1 MKFSLRTKTTL
12 GIVLFALVLSTVAI
26 VFSYLTYM
34 RTMNEHYYEMGS
46 NVVET
51 VASQFTPEELDALYI
66 DGISDEQAKELMNTP
81 EYLAKQDFI
90 RDMGAANDVKYLYV
104 VRPLEQGAYYMF
116 DADPDSET
124 MCPLGYIEAYYPG
137 NFSNNKEAF
146 LSGRMVEPII
156 SNQTFGWLLSAF
168 YPITLDGKMV
178 AYVCADISMDQV
190 MTDRAKF
197 LKTIVLILA
206 TITVVFMLLYLWLV
220 NGMIVRPINQLSVET
235 ARFVAAKNGA
245 DGIGEEIRQFEIHTG
260 DEIENLADA
269 IKTME
274 EDIDRYI
281 ENLTQVTAEKERIG
295 AELNVATQIQASML
309 PSIFPPFPTRDEFD
323 LYATMNPAKEVGGD
337 FYDFFLTDEDHL
349 VIVIADVSGK
359 GVPAALFMVIAK
371 TLIKNQMQV
380 EKDPQEVFNK
390 VNLQLCENNEAGMF
404 VTAWMGVLEISTGSF
419 TYVNAG
425 HNPPLLKRAD
435 GAFEYLSMKPGFVL
449 AGFDEVRYQQT
460 ELQLYTGDILYLYT
474 DGVVEATDTHS
485 ELYGDSRLQAVL
497 NQNRDK
503 SATELL
509 KAVKKD
515 VDSFVGEAVQFDDM
529 TMLGLRIVREN
540 Q

>member
-26 VFSYLTYM
+26 IFSYLTYM

-46 NVVET
+46 NIVEA
-51 VASQFTPEELDALYI
+51 VASQFEPEELDALYI
-66 DGISDEQAKELMNTP
+66 DGISDEQAKELMSTP
-81 EYLAKQDFI
+81 EYMAKQDFI
-90 RDMGAANDVKYLYV
+90 RDMGVANDVKYLYI

-116 DADPDSET
+116 DADPDPATACS
-124 MCPLGYIEAYYPG
+124 LGYFEQYYEG
-137 NFSNNKEAF
+137 NFVDHKEDF
-146 LSGRMVEPII
+146 LAGKHVEPII

-168 YPITLDGKMV
+168 YPVTLDGKMV
-178 AYVCADISMDQV
+178 AYVCTDISMNEV
-190 MTDRAKF
+190 MTDRAQF
-197 LKTIVLILA
+197 LKMIVVILA
-206 TITVVFMLLYLWLV
+206 SITVVFMLLYLWLV

-235 ARFVAAKNGA
+235 ARFVAAKNESE
-245 DGIGEEIRQFEIHTG
+245 DIGVEIRQLEIHTG
-260 DEIENLADA
+260 DEIENLAEA

-274 EDIDRYI
+274 QDIDRYI

-309 PSIFPPFPTRDEFD
+309 PSIFPPFPARDEFD

-337 FYDFFLTDEDHL
+337 FYDFFMTDEDHL

-435 GAFEYLSMKPGFVL
+435 GEFEYLNMKPGFVL
-449 AGFDEVRYQQT
+449 AGFDGIQYKQA
-460 ELQLYTGDILYLYT
+460 ELRLDTGDVLYLYT

-485 ELYGDSRLQAVL
+485 ELYGDSRLQTVL

-515 VDSFVGEAVQFDDM
+515 VDLFVGEAVQFDDI
-529 TMLGLRIVREN
+529 TMLGLRMVRKD